1 MTSIHFA
8 FTGFGNIAKT
18 HMTALRAM
26 PIIKPLPLL
35 PVLDTLVTRQPERY
49 RAQAEAIG
57 FRRVTDSAAEAA
69 ADEQVHVLDICTP
82 NSRHFEDVTAAL
94 DHGKAIY
101 CEKPVTDSYE
111 RTAQLLAETK
121 RHPGLQEQLAF
132 TFRYH
137 PAVMRI
143 RAILAEGIVGDILQ
157 CSISYRRS
165 GYLDPQRPMSWR
177 LQGGLSGGGAT
188 SDLAVHALDM
198 IRHWFGDY
206 KEISGH
212 ARAHVRTRPE
222 SAGSETRVPS
232 EVDDWAM
239 MNYSTESGISGTVE
253 VSRIALGSEAFE
265 IRIVGTHGSIT
276 ADLERDQSPTVH
288 LVRGSTPVLPVPA
301 TLDLLP
307 GDKATMGIAVDTH
320 FAALHHYIQRYAGE
334 DRYPGLAPRLADGGH
349 VEYWID
355 RVLRNSGQA
364 ADGEAEQ

>member
-1 MTSIHFA
+1 MKTIPFA
-8 FTGFGNIAKT
+8 FAGFGNIAKT

-26 PIIKPLPLL
+26 PIIKQLPLL
-35 PVLDTLVTRQPERY
+35 PVLDTLVTRQPDKHQ
-49 RAQAEAIG
+49 AQAEAIG
-57 FRRVTDSAAEAA
+57 FRRVTDSVEEAA
-69 ADEQVHVLDICTP
+69 ADERVHVVDICTP
-82 NSRHFEDVTAAL
+82 NSRHYEDVTAAL
-94 DHGKAIY
+94 AHGKGIY

-111 RTAQLLAETK
+111 RSSQLLDDVRQRPEL
-121 RHPGLQEQLAF
+121 PEQLAF

-143 RAILAEGIVGDILQ
+143 RAIVAAGVIGDILQ

-198 IRHWFGDY
+198 VRHWFGDY
-206 KEISGH
+206 QEVKGE
-212 ARAHVRTRPE
+212 ARAHVRQRPE
-222 SAGSETRVPS
+222 AAGSEVLVPS

-239 MNYSTESGISGTVE
+239 MTYATVSGVRGTVE

-276 ADLERDQSPTVH
+276 ADLERDTSPAVQ
-288 LVRGSTPVLPVPA
+288 LVRGTLPVLPEPDSLA
-301 TLDLLP
+301 LLP

-320 FAALHHYIQRYAGE
+320 FAALYHYIQRYAGE
-334 DRYPGLAPRLADGGH
+334 DRYPDLAPRLADGVY
-349 VEYWID
+349 VEGWID
-355 RVLRNSGQA
+355 RVLRASEEA
-364 ADGEAEQ
+364 AR